1 MGHSRSVGLAVA
13 VGWAVSAC
21 APLPRIYTS
30 HTCNGNTSSQL
41 VVRAVDAAGKDV
53 PFAPVFVTSDD
64 RSTRVTTSTSS
75 LGSVKLPLRAGS
87 YRVAVAPLVAYC
99 VLLWGVGV
107 VGGYL
112 LAYRGLGPYAAQNS
126 PAAFWLASTFAL
138 GLLALILPLILWRAV
153 RRYRPA

>member
-13 VGWAVSAC
+13 IGWAVSAC

-87 YRVAVAPLVAYC
+87 YRVAVGDNSGDWQLAARAFDLRPGCTVTARAELIRYEIDPVDTPL
-99 VLLWGVGV
+99 
-107 VGGYL
+107 
-112 LAYRGLGPYAAQNS
+112 RKRIS
-126 PAAFWLASTFAL
+126 
-138 GLLALILPLILWRAV
+138 R
-153 RRYRPA
+153 